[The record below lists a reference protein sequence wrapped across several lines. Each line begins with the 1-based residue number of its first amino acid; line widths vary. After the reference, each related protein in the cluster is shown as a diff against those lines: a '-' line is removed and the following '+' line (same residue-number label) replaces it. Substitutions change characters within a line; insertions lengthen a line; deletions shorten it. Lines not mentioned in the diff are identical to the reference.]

1 MKSFVLV
8 VSMIMA
14 AGFQPCFSNGAGG
27 FQQKV
32 ESVVGAVADIDR
44 SSKQA
49 TIKTDSGEMITLKTD
64 DNTLCLRIPAG
75 EKTLNKAA
83 PIQFADITIGDRIL
97 AHGTKMDQGF
107 VSQRLVV
114 MPAAEVARK
123 REHDLEEWKQRGV
136 GGIVREI
143 DA

>member
-1 MKSFVLV
+1 MPSPQPSPRGRGSSRNPLTFLNTHLAFLDCINRRTGVYVDHMKRFVLV

-64 DNTLCLRIPAG
+64 DNTLCLRIP
-75 EKTLNKAA
+75 
-83 PIQFADITIGDRIL
+83 
-97 AHGTKMDQGF
+97 
-107 VSQRLVV
+107 
-114 MPAAEVARK
+114 
-123 REHDLEEWKQRGV
+123 
-136 GGIVREI
+136 
-143 DA
+143 